1 MSEDCESLWMLY
13 NVFMTPHSL
22 CNFYKVKLTFG
33 WFAHLH
39 LLDRVAHRS
48 KRPVPQELLAHHFSS
63 DHCEGEGGRGER
75 GGRSSV
81 TLKRSQQTVRFL
93 PENKAPPRPVG
104 GISKAR
110 QKYHFRV
117 GLAPQLILLSD
128 FLHCCDVPGEA
139 NGQKRDMDFRV

>member
-1 MSEDCESLWMLY
+1 
-13 NVFMTPHSL
+13 MTPHFL
-22 CNFYKVKLTFG
+22 CNVSKVKLTFG

-39 LLDRVAHRS
+39 LLDCVAHRS

-63 DHCEGEGGRGER
+63 DHCEGR
-75 GGRSSV
+75 GGGQRLSV

-93 PENKAPPRPVG
+93 PENEAPPRPVG
-104 GISKAR
+104 GISRAR

-139 NGQKRDMDFRV
+139 NGQNRDMHF